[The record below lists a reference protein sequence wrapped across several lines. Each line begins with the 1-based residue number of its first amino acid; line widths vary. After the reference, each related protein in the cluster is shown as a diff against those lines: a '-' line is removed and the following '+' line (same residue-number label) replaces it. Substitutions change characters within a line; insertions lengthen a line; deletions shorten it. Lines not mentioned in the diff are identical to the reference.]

1 MADIRSN
8 LPVVDTADG
17 STGSS
22 APTVAIQVGGTDGT
36 NLRAIKTDTSGRV
49 LVDLFDGSGNT
60 STIKLA
66 NTAASA
72 SDTSLVIAQSPI
84 SPYTY
89 FHPVFTTR
97 IQSVAVATTVASASL
112 TATLS
117 PTQSGS
123 LLVVNAGRKTSTIT
137 ITDSSSQTYTLI
149 NRLTDGNDNNYFFY
163 KSNSAAGVTSV
174 TITCSTGTDHL
185 ILIVSEY
192 SGLTTTPLDK
202 SAGVDNNATTS
213 WSSGLTAT
221 TTQASELL
229 IGTAMAT
236 QHAATTFVAGSGYLG
251 VNSVTNNTTGANM
264 VAFMEERYVNAIGT
278 YAATGTNSANDNIIA
293 NIGTFLTGT
302 LPIGFT
308 FINNA
313 TVIKSG
319 AGTLSSINI
328 NSLGTGLATATFYD
342 NTTNS
347 GTIIAVVSLINS
359 IGSLE
364 YNLRFTTGL
373 TMVVSTN
380 TGDLTVVYN

>member
-1 MADIRSN
+1 
-8 LPVVDTADG
+8 
-17 STGSS
+17 
-22 APTVAIQVGGTDGT
+22 
-36 NLRAIKTDTSGRV
+36 
-49 LVDLFDGSGNT
+49 
-60 STIKLA
+60 
-66 NTAASA
+66 
-72 SDTSLVIAQSPI
+72 
-84 SPYTY
+84 
-89 FHPVFTTR
+89 
-97 IQSVAVATTVASASL
+97 
-112 TATLS
+112 
-117 PTQSGS
+117 
-123 LLVVNAGRKTSTIT
+123 
-137 ITDSSSQTYTLI
+137 
-149 NRLTDGNDNNYFFY
+149 
-163 KSNSAAGVTSV
+163 
-174 TITCSTGTDHL
+174 
-185 ILIVSEY
+185 
-192 SGLTTTPLDK
+192 
-202 SAGVDNNATTS
+202 
-213 WSSGLTAT
+213 
-221 TTQASELL
+221 
-229 IGTAMAT
+229 
-236 QHAATTFVAGSGYLG
+236 
-251 VNSVTNNTTGANM
+251 
-264 VAFMEERYVNAIGT
+264 MEERYVNAIGT